1 MIKMLEPDK
10 REAFLADQIISEVYL
25 RNRTN
30 AMLSLTLTVPR
41 SSLQLDTVWWGV
53 EIAPEAV
60 GYAMVARNLTLGW
73 IEYPV
78 TAPVLLQGSGDT
90 LVADK
95 PIDLAATGMAGKRPA
110 FYPHRNLSLWKS
122 RLRQYKPAFESTVM
136 LRPLS
141 GKPDSIIVVVK
152 IAPYDSLLLAQE
164 QERPVEVT
172 DPKNAEV
179 GRPIDEATEETIS
192 FALLPRVQWTDSLQ
206 RAHRQYIIL
215 ADIKNARAKK
225 NITVSKKPSKS
236 IYYLDF
242 K

>member
-1 MIKMLEPDK
+1 MLEPDK
-10 REAFLADQIISEVYL
+10 REAFLADQIISEVYF

-30 AMLSLTLTVPR
+30 AMLSLALTVPR

-60 GYAMVARNLTLGW
+60 GYAMVARHLTLGW
-73 IEYPV
+73 VEYPV

-110 FYPHRNLSLWKS
+110 FYPHRNLPLWKS
-122 RLRQYKPAFESTVM
+122 RLRQYKPAFESTVT

-141 GKPDSIIVVVK
+141 GKLDSIIVVVK

-172 DPKNAEV
+172 EPKNVKE
-179 GRPIDEATEETIS
+179 GRPVDEAVEETIS

-206 RAHRQYIIL
+206 RAHRQYITL

-225 NITVSKKPSKS
+225 TITVSKEPSKS
-236 IYYLDF
+236 IHYLDF